1 MVEVPKPSRIKRL
14 ILSGNLNKLIIYTST
29 GVSVSVFLILALLSA
44 IGIID
49 FGSTADFI
57 IFAIL
62 AGTGI
67 YGMYQYFHH
76 RRIYKIDSIFPDFVR
91 DIASSRRA
99 GMTFTNAILFAS
111 KGSYGLLTE
120 EIKKIAQQISWGSS
134 VEDALLAFSNRVNTI
149 SVYRTVS
156 LIIEASKSGGNV
168 ADVLDVAANDAREI
182 KVLEA
187 ERRIT
192 MASYVVVIY
201 VGMFVFLAIMA
212 ILVGVFIPAITG
224 KGTEGLSSTMGNL
237 GGGISQAA
245 IVQVFYLATIIQS
258 IGCGLVSGVFED
270 GHLESSVKHIFIMII
285 AGWFVFKF
293 FIGV

>member
-1 MVEVPKPSRIKRL
+1 MVEVPKPSRIKSL
-14 ILSGNLNKLIIYTST
+14 ILSGDLNKLIIYIST
-29 GVSVSVFLILALLSA
+29 GVSVSVFLILALLSS
-44 IGIID
+44 IGIIY

-62 AGTGI
+62 SGTGI
-67 YGMYQYFHH
+67 YGMYQYIHH
-76 RRIYKIDSIFPDFVR
+76 KRIYKIDSIFPDFVR
-91 DIASSRRA
+91 DVASSRRA
-99 GMTFTNAILFAS
+99 GLTFTNAILFAS

-134 VEDALLAFSNRVNTI
+134 VEEALQAFSDRVKTI
-149 SVYRTVS
+149 SVRRTVS

-182 KVLEA
+182 KVLET

-201 VGMFVFLAIMA
+201 VSLFVFLAIIA
-212 ILVGVFIPAITG
+212 ILVGVFIPSITG
-224 KGTEGLSSTMGNL
+224 EGAEGLSASMGHL
-237 GGGISQAA
+237 GGDISQAA
-245 IVQVFYLATIIQS
+245 IVQVFYIASVIQS

-270 GHLESSVKHIFIMII
+270 GHMESSVKHIFIMII
-285 AGWFVFKF
+285 ASWFVFKVF
-293 FIGV
+293 VGV

>member
-1 MVEVPKPSRIKRL
+1 MVEVPKPGRIKSL
-14 ILSGNLNKLIIYTST
+14 ILSGNLNKLIIYTCT
-29 GVSVSVFLILALLSA
+29 GVSVSVFLILALLSF
-44 IGIID
+44 IGVIG

-76 RRIYKIDSIFPDFVR
+76 RRIYKIDTIFPDFVR
-91 DIASSRRA
+91 DLASARRA

-149 SVYRTVS
+149 SVHRTIS
-156 LIIEASKSGGNV
+156 LIIEASRSGGNV

-182 KVLEA
+182 KVLET
-187 ERRIT
+187 ERRVT

-201 VGMFVFLAIMA
+201 VGMFVFLAIIA

-224 KGTEGLSSTMGNL
+224 GGAEGLSSTMGNL